1 MIRREESFAWL
12 LTARTVDRGSR
23 GRKVIVIRLRNRN
36 RETGPENEQGVT
48 ESVKKKRG
56 IFLTDACM
64 QSHEGLCRCPVRGN
78 NATCCSVI
86 LSINREIAEKQDEDQ
101 TGIGEGL

>member
-1 MIRREESFAWL
+1 MKPGNSVEEKTLMIRREESFAWL

-48 ESVKKKRG
+48 ESVKKKEEY
-56 IFLTDACM
+56 F
-64 QSHEGLCRCPVRGN
+64 
-78 NATCCSVI
+78 
-86 LSINREIAEKQDEDQ
+86 
-101 TGIGEGL
+101 